1 MTHPSTSSGQAH
13 TTNKVTFGF
22 WVYLMSDCV
31 LFAGLFAT
39 YAVLRTATFGGPGI
53 ESIVDLPYVL
63 GETLL
68 LLTSSFTMGLALL
81 AAHKGKKNLTLLAL
95 GSTLLLGLG
104 FLTMEVME
112 FAHLIEIGA
121 GPDTSAFLSS
131 FFTLLGTHG
140 LHVALG
146 LVWMLVLMVHVAL
159 DDFAGGS
166 LTSASGG
173 LAAGMTRKLMCL
185 GLFWH
190 FLDIIWIFI
199 FTFVYLFGSL

>member
-1 MTHPSTSSGQAH
+1 MTHPSTHSGQAD
-13 TTNKVTFGF
+13 KVTFGF

-39 YAVLRTATFGGPGI
+39 YAVLRTATFGGPAI
-53 ESIVDLPYVL
+53 DSIVDLPYVL

-68 LLTSSFTMGLALL
+68 LLTSSFTMGLAML
-81 AAHKGKKNLTLLAL
+81 AAHAGKKHLTLAAL
-95 GSTLLLGLG
+95 TATLMLGLG
-104 FLTMEVME
+104 FLTMEVYE
-112 FAHLIEIGA
+112 FAHLLGA
-121 GPDTSAFLSS
+121 GHGPGTSAFLSS

-146 LVWMLVLMVHVAL
+146 SVWMLVVMAHVYVRGL
-159 DDFAGGS
+159 VGG
-166 LTSASGG
+166 
-173 LAAGMTRKLMCL
+173 TRSKLMCL

>member
-1 MTHPSTSSGQAH
+1 MSMSNRPSTSSGQ
-13 TTNKVTFGF
+13 TDKVTFGF

-53 ESIVDLPYVL
+53 ESIVDLPYVM

-68 LLTSSFTMGLALL
+68 LLSSSFTMGLAML
-81 AAHKGKKNLTLLAL
+81 AAHLGKKNLTLVALAA
-95 GSTLLLGLG
+95 TLALGLG
-104 FLTMEVME
+104 FLGLELNE
-112 FAHLIEIGA
+112 FIKLIGEGH
-121 GPDTSAFLSS
+121 GPGTSAFLSS
-131 FFTLLGTHG
+131 FFTLLSTHG

-146 LVWMLVLMVHVAL
+146 SVWMLVVMAHVYVR
-159 DDFAGGS
+159 
-166 LTSASGG
+166 G
-173 LAAGMTRKLMCL
+173 LATGTRAKLMCL